1 MLVTLSFFTG
11 CRYVPFV
18 DNDRICNL
26 TKIIFQILATFFA
39 ILKINTF
46 SLTLFSNSL
55 TMTTTDH
62 IRNGIIEKLLT
73 ISNKDYLTALF
84 QLVKNSPVDL
94 ETVKLTDEQIV
105 MLKLSERDI
114 KEKNLIPQSQLDK
127 SDLKWLKEL

>member
-1 MLVTLSFFTG
+1 
-11 CRYVPFV
+11 VPFV

-94 ETVKLTDEQIV
+94 ETVKLTEEQIV

-114 KEKNLIPQSQLDK
+114 KDKNLIPQSQLDK